1 MLKSYLQLYEVYN
14 KKGNNQPCIDFLKLP
29 REDAVLDSAGR
40 LFHNLAPRKEKHFCL
55 FADLFF
61 GDLKSVSVFQRLRD
75 EHAEFLVK
83 RLHTTEYTTMI
94 MLQLCKSLPEDN
106 LLRNTA

>member
-1 MLKSYLQLYEVYN
+1 MILKAYLQLYDIYN

-29 REDAVLDSAGR
+29 KEDAVLDSAGR
-40 LFHNLAPRKEKHFCL
+40 LFHSLAPRKEKHFCP

-61 GDLKSVSVFQRLRD
+61 GNPKSVSVFRRMRE

-83 RLHTTEYTTMI
+83 RLHKY
-94 MLQLCKSLPEDN
+94 
-106 LLRNTA
+106 